1 MIGRENAPSLDR
13 IDSDKGYTRDN
24 TRVISNRAN
33 TLKNNM
39 TLEECRL
46 ILKDLENCQ
55 TEQ

>member
-55 TEQ
+55 TKQ